1 MKDFELKKALVEEIE
16 ALKEVQKATENL
28 VRQAQQKISE
38 AEVMLNA
45 SNKVNSYLEIEIE
58 RKRAV
63 LKEIRESEQNEQT

>member
-16 ALKEVQKATENL
+16 ALKEVQKDTENL

-45 SNKVNSYLEIEIE
+45 SNKVNGYLEIEIE

-63 LKEIRESEQNEQT
+63 LKEIRESEQK